1 MNYTQLT
8 EPDVKHMLSTIGVRP
23 LDELDLLADLN
34 RLAGANA
41 ACDKLTCFLGG
52 GMYDHFIPTVV
63 DSLAGQSEFVTAYTP
78 YQAEASQGSLQAF
91 YEYQTFVC
99 QLTGMVFS
107 KASLNEGAR
116 AAGGAVLRARSV
128 N

>member
-8 EPDVKHMLSTIGVRP
+8 EPDVRHMLSTIGGSRVADRFRDVP
-23 LDELDLLADLN
+23 PKARLNRSLNIPEPPNELELLADLR

-41 ACDKLTCFLGG
+41 ACDELICFLGG

-63 DSLAGQSEFVTAYTP
+63 DSLSGQSEFVTAYTP

-91 YEYQTFVC
+91 YEY
-99 QLTGMVFS
+99 
-107 KASLNEGAR
+107 
-116 AAGGAVLRARSV
+116 
-128 N
+128 